1 MTTSRGARAPLR
13 LAAAA
18 LLGRCAALLLASG
31 LPACAPDDPARA
43 EPAAIGVIL
52 PFSSGT
58 GTGAKQVK
66 KALEMA
72 LEGESARIRLLFEDD
87 GGQPARTAEL
97 VHELVTSKHVLG
109 IVGAMASPCALAAA
123 ARAEALEVPF
133 ITPVATN
140 ADITKDRKWAFRM
153 CFSDPQQG
161 AHMARFA
168 FESLRHRRVAII
180 RDVTNDYSVGL
191 ADAFAT
197 TFLSLGGAIAGELSY
212 HRAPVSSNEVVAWLE
227 AHPCDALYLPLYRTD
242 INETIRRTQPIW
254 SRRRL
259 TLLGGDSWHSSDLI
273 DFLKEE
279 PATPREMY
287 ITAHYAGGGTDPQS
301 QEFLRLY
308 ESAFAG
314 RSAPPTSAIALG
326 YDTGRLLTAALT
338 AEVRTPDDLRAA
350 LVQQL
355 RSFTGVTGST
365 SIDEPTHELHKDT
378 HVLRWSG
385 SEWTLWHGR
394 DGR

>member
-1 MTTSRGARAPLR
+1 MTTSRGPRTPHR
-13 LAAAA
+13 RAAAA
-18 LLGRCAALLLASG
+18 RLGLCVALLCASG
-31 LPACAPDDPARA
+31 MFACAPDDAA
-43 EPAAIGVIL
+43 GTEPVTIGVIL

-58 GTGAKQVK
+58 GTGAKQVR

-72 LEGESARIRLLFEDD
+72 LAGDAARIRLLFEDD

-97 VHELVTSKHVLG
+97 VHELVTTKHVLG

-140 ADITKDRKWAFRM
+140 ADITKERKWAFRM

-168 FESLRHRRVAII
+168 FETLGHRRVAII

-191 ADAFAT
+191 ADAFT
-197 TFLSLGGAIAGELSY
+197 TAFLSLGGAIAGELSY

-242 INETIRRTQPIW
+242 INETIRRTAPVW

-273 DFLKEE
+273 DFLTRE

-287 ITAHYAGGGTDPQS
+287 ITAHYAGGATDPQS
-301 QEFLRLY
+301 LEFLRLY
-308 ESAFAG
+308 ETAFAA
-314 RSAPPTSAIALG
+314 RSGPPTSAIALG
-326 YDTGRLLTAALT
+326 YDTGRLLAGALSPG
-338 AEVRTPDDLRAA
+338 VHTPDDLRAA
-350 LVQQL
+350 LVLQL
-355 RSFTGVTGST
+355 RSFHGVTGST
-365 SIDEPTHELHKDT
+365 SIDESSHELHKDT
-378 HVLRWSG
+378 HVLHWSG
-385 SEWTLWHGR
+385 DEWTLCNG
-394 DGR
+394 GGGK